1 MDAPRQP
8 IWWTNFNTMKPMIP
22 TPAHKDKLYKLK
34 VLGTKK
40 QEKGTV
46 TNLKNTEHLIALI
59 APQNTFVP
67 AGKKEEEKLK
77 EVSLQKQWNKTK
89 RDTSTTKH
97 YTEPDKR

>member
-22 TPAHKDKLYKLK
+22 TPAHKVKHYTLK

-46 TNLKNTEHLIALI
+46 TNLKNTEQLIVLIARKT
-59 APQNTFVP
+59 PCT
-67 AGKKEEEKLK
+67 AGKKEEEKC
-77 EVSLQKQWNKTK
+77 
-89 RDTSTTKH
+89 
-97 YTEPDKR
+97 

>member
-34 VLGTKK
+34 VLGTKTRERDSY
-40 QEKGTV
+40 QF
-46 TNLKNTEHLIALI
+46 KNTEHLIALI
-59 APQNTFVP
+59 APQNTFVL